1 VPTEVSEFTTA
12 PVMTVESDTTVAAAA
27 DAMDRKEI
35 HSLVVITDDCR
46 PAGVFTSTD
55 LIAAV
60 ADDVDLA
67 TTTVEEWMTVDV
79 ITVAPGDAIESVAAL
94 MHERDIGHVPV
105 VEEQVIG
112 IVTESDLR
120 EYLAASPDSTD

>member
-1 VPTEVSEFTTA
+1 MPTEVSEFTTA

>member
-1 VPTEVSEFTTA
+1 MPTDVSEFTTT

-27 DAMDRKEI
+27 DAMDRKQI
-35 HSLVVITDDCR
+35 HSLVVITDDCQ

-79 ITVAPGDAIESVAAL
+79 VTVAPDDAIESVAAL

-120 EYLAASPDSTD
+120 EYLAADPTPAD